1 MGTVQAVAAT
11 IKQGILTGR
20 FRQGS
25 RLPSAR
31 VLSGQ
36 LHVNKNTAN
45 KAYGLLAREGLI
57 STTAGRRAVVA
68 RATSAR
74 RAASADSLREQLGRA
89 LLPILRE
96 AALLGVPADH
106 LLAIASDE
114 IRSFHNGAGRRLYLV
129 ECNRMEAQQYAR
141 DLSGLL
147 GVGVEGRLIEEL
159 PRLAI
164 SGSDVV
170 VVPYYHLDEVADRL
184 GREQTVG
191 IQVAPDPEA
200 LVRLIEAAQASDG
213 KVALICG
220 NPKAAKRFGKLF
232 EFYTTKVIR
241 ITHVQD
247 VRGVKALVAASNV
260 VFATPA
266 ALTVVARLSRTK
278 PIPFTERIDPESLQP
293 LRQLLSGVGG
303 RSNGRRPPALARGGI
318 ARGEVG

>member
-1 MGTVQAVAAT
+1 MGTVQVVAAT

-20 FRQGS
+20 FRRGS

-36 LHVNKNTAN
+36 LRVNKNTAN

-57 STTAGRRAVVA
+57 SVAAGRCAVVA
-68 RATSAR
+68 GATSAR
-74 RAASADSLREQLGRA
+74 RAASPDFLREELGRV
-89 LLPILRE
+89 LRPILRE
-96 AALLGVPADH
+96 AALLGVPTDR
-106 LLAIASDE
+106 LLAMASDE

-129 ECNRMEAQQYAR
+129 ECNRMEAQQYAQ
-141 DLSGLL
+141 DLSALL
-147 GVGVEGRLIEEL
+147 GVAVEGRLIDEL

-164 SGSDVV
+164 AGSDVV
-170 VVPYYHLDEVADRL
+170 VAPYYHLDEVADRL
-184 GREQTVG
+184 GGEEAVG
-191 IQVAPDPEA
+191 IQVAPEPET
-200 LVRLIEAAQASDG
+200 LFRLIEAAQEPDG

-220 NPKAAKRFGKLF
+220 NPRAAKRFGKLF
-232 EFYTTKVIR
+232 EFYTTKPIR

-247 VRGVKALVAASNV
+247 IRAVKALVAASSI

-293 LRQLLSGVGG
+293 LRQFLSGTGA
-303 RSNGRRPPALARGGI
+303 RSKGRRRPALARRGV
-318 ARGEVG
+318 AR

>member
-1 MGTVQAVAAT
+1 MGTVQTVAAT

-20 FRQGS
+20 FRHGS

-31 VLSGQ
+31 ALGGQ
-36 LHVNKNTAN
+36 LRVNKNTAH

-57 STTAGRRAVVA
+57 SVAAGRRAVVA
-68 RATSAR
+68 GATATAAR
-74 RAASADSLREQLGRA
+74 RAASTDFLREELGRV
-89 LLPILRE
+89 LVPILRE
-96 AALLGVPADH
+96 AALLGVPTDR

-114 IRSFHNGAGRRLYLV
+114 IRSFHDGAGRRLYLV

-164 SGSDVV
+164 TGSDVV
-170 VVPYYHLDEVADRL
+170 VVPYYHLDEVADHL

-191 IQVAPDPEA
+191 IQVAPDPQA
-200 LVRLIEAAQASDG
+200 LFRLIEAAQTSGG

-232 EFYTTKVIR
+232 EFYTAKAIR

-247 VRGVKALVAASNV
+247 VRGVKALVAAANV

-266 ALTVVARLSRTK
+266 ALTVVGRLSRTK

-303 RSNGRRPPALARGGI
+303 RSSGRRRPALARGGI
-318 ARGEVG
+318 AR

>member
-1 MGTVQAVAAT
+1 MGTVQVVAAT

-57 STTAGRRAVVA
+57 SIAAGRRAVVA
-68 RATSAR
+68 GLRSAR
-74 RAASADSLREQLGRA
+74 RGTSADSLREQLGRA

-114 IRSFHNGAGRRLYLV
+114 IRSFHHGAGRRLYLV

-141 DLSGLL
+141 DLSGML
-147 GVGVEGRLIEEL
+147 GVGVEGRLIEDL

-170 VVPYYHLDEVADRL
+170 VVPYYHLDEVADRF

-200 LVRLIEAAQASDG
+200 LFRLIEAAQASDS

-232 EFYTTKVIR
+232 EFYTTKAIR

-247 VRGVKALVAASNV
+247 VRAVKALVAASHV

-266 ALTVVARLSRTK
+266 ALTIVARLSRTK

-293 LRQLLSGVGG
+293 LRQLLSRVGG
-303 RSNGRRPPALARGGI
+303 RSNWRRRPALARGGV
-318 ARGEVG
+318 AR

>member
-1 MGTVQAVAAT
+1 MPTGTVQMVAAT

-36 LHVNKNTAN
+36 LHVDKNTAN
-45 KAYGLLAREGLI
+45 KAYGVLAREGLI
-57 STTAGRRAVVA
+57 TTAVGRRAVVA

-96 AALLGVPADH
+96 AALLGVSAEH
-106 LLAIASDE
+106 LVAIASDE
-114 IRSFHNGAGRRLYLV
+114 IRSFHNGTGRRLYLV

-200 LVRLIEAAQASDG
+200 LFRLIEAAQASGG

-232 EFYTTKVIR
+232 EFYTTKAIR

-247 VRGVKALVAASNV
+247 VPGVKALVSASNV

-266 ALTVVARLSRTK
+266 ALTVVTRLSRTK

-303 RSNGRRPPALARGGI
+303 RSSGRRRPALARGGI
-318 ARGEVG
+318 AR

>member
-1 MGTVQAVAAT
+1 VVAAT

-57 STTAGRRAVVA
+57 SIAAGRRAVVA

-114 IRSFHNGAGRRLYLV
+114 IRSFHNGTGRRLYLV

-147 GVGVEGRLIEEL
+147 GVGVEGRVIEEL

-200 LVRLIEAAQASDG
+200 LFRLIEAAQAGG

-232 EFYTTKVIR
+232 EFYTTKAIR

-303 RSNGRRPPALARGGI
+303 RSSGRRRPALARGGI
-318 ARGEVG
+318 AP

>member
-1 MGTVQAVAAT
+1 MGTVQTVAAT

-20 FRQGS
+20 FRHGS

-36 LHVNKNTAN
+36 LRVNKNTAN

-57 STTAGRRAVVA
+57 SVAAGRRAVVA
-68 RATSAR
+68 GATAAR
-74 RAASADSLREQLGRA
+74 RAASTDFLRGELGRV
-89 LLPILRE
+89 LVPILRE
-96 AALLGVPADH
+96 AALLGVPTDR

-114 IRSFHNGAGRRLYLV
+114 IRSFHDGAGRRLYLV

-170 VVPYYHLDEVADRL
+170 VVPYYHLDEVADHL

-200 LVRLIEAAQASDG
+200 LFRLIEAAQRSGG

-232 EFYTTKVIR
+232 EFYTTKAIR

-247 VRGVKALVAASNV
+247 VRGVKALVAAANV

-303 RSNGRRPPALARGGI
+303 RSSGRRRPALARGGS
-318 ARGEVG
+318 AR